1 MSSHDE
7 PPKHRVG
14 MRPPGL
20 DSSKPVCYQ
29 EGDEQV
35 RGEDKAELQGQPSPT
50 LFRDQRLDQLYA
62 STATSGSSKT
72 VGDMRSYFLVT
83 VRRVA
88 IPREK
93 VAPLRASAQLRCC
106 SRGGWSGVEALTRKD
121 QEAWRATNAGKVCR
135 RGRCRTPATELVPTA

>member
-1 MSSHDE
+1 
-7 PPKHRVG
+7 

-29 EGDEQV
+29 KSDKQV
-35 RGEDKAELQGQPSPT
+35 RGEDKAQLQDQLSPT
-50 LFRDQRLDQLYA
+50 LLETRLTQLYA

-93 VAPLRASAQLRCC
+93 VAPLRASVPRQGC
-106 SRGGWSGVEALTRKD
+106 SKGG
-121 QEAWRATNAGKVCR
+121 
-135 RGRCRTPATELVPTA
+135 